1 MAFQLIDK
9 RTGEVVFDGAP
20 ASRSNPCGV
29 CSHLHRNQGWCL
41 IDRQRGLT
49 ICPRVP
55 SDKRIGNAGWL
66 HGDEHRTASDFSPP
80 LRAPDRQTPDFRHAW
95 EGARLACREIDTA
108 RLAQAVRL
116 PVEFVRL
123 VAHGVERGDRGDR
136 WVFPMRLP
144 ASGPVAAWPICGLKT
159 RSDDGKK
166 FCAKGSR
173 IGLILCADFNP
184 LADTLVVT
192 EGESDLMV
200 AASWGL
206 NAVARAGCEQSV
218 RDLANLSAG
227 KRVLLIADKD
237 EAGRRGAS
245 RLRDAMTTA
254 QRVTIVE
261 PPCKDLREWF
271 LQGATRDDL
280 IWKLKSRRKSAC

>member
-9 RTGEVVFDGAP
+9 RTGEIVFYGTP
-20 ASRSNPCGV
+20 ASRSNPCSV
-29 CSHLHRNQGWCL
+29 CAHLHRNHGWCL
-41 IDRQRGLT
+41 IDKQRGLT

-55 SDKRIGNAGWL
+55 SEKRIGNAGWL
-66 HGDEHRTASDFSPP
+66 HGQEYEAARDFVPQP
-80 LRAPDRQTPDFRHAW
+80 RATDSQMPDFKHAW
-95 EGARLACREIDTA
+95 DGARLARRETDTA

-116 PVEFVRL
+116 PIDFVHR
-123 VAHGVERGDRGDR
+123 VPHGIERGSRGDR
-136 WVFPMRLP
+136 WVFPMRIP
-144 ASGPVAAWPICGLKT
+144 TAKPVGEWPVCGLKT
-159 RSDDGKK
+159 RSEDGKK

-173 IGLILCADFNP
+173 IGLILCESFDP
-184 LADTLVVT
+184 LADSLVVT

-218 RDLANLSAG
+218 SQLADLARG
-227 KRVLLIADKD
+227 KRVLLVSDKD
-237 EAGRRGAS
+237 EAGRRGAA
-245 RLRDAMTTA
+245 RLRDAMVTA
-254 QRVTIVE
+254 QRITIVE

-280 IWKLKSRRKSAC
+280 IWKLKARRKSAC

>member
-1 MAFQLIDK
+1 MFQLTDK
-9 RTGEVVFDGAP
+9 RTGEIVFAGLP
-20 ASRSNPCGV
+20 ASRSRPCPI
-29 CSHLHRNQGWCL
+29 CAHLHRNHGWCL
-41 IDRQRGLT
+41 VDLQRGLY
-49 ICPRVP
+49 ICPRVE

-66 HGDEHRTASDFSPP
+66 HGLTPFAVRDFVPQARDRDQP
-80 LRAPDRQTPDFRHAW
+80 LPDFLSQW
-95 EGARLACREIDTA
+95 ERARSALRGVDTA
-108 RLAQAVRL
+108 DLAQAVRL
-116 PVEFVRL
+116 PYEAALTVP
-123 VAHGVERGDRGDR
+123 HGIERDARGDR

-144 ASGPVAAWPICGLKT
+144 RDAPATEWPVCGLKT
-159 RSDDGKK
+159 RTADGKK

-173 IGLILCADFNP
+173 IGLILCEAFDP

-218 RDLANLSAG
+218 RDLAALSKG

-237 EAGRRGAS
+237 AAGRRGAA
-245 RLRDAMTTA
+245 RLRDSMTDA
-254 QRVTIVE
+254 QRVTVIE

-280 IWKLKSRRKSAC
+280 IWKLKARRRSAC